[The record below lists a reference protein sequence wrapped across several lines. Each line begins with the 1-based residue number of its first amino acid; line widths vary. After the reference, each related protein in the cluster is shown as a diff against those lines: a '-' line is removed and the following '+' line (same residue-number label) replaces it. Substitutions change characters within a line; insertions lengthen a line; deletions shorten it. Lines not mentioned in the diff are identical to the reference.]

1 MHANPHTGACGDFC
15 ALGCGRGFEN
25 VRAGVCLYQF
35 FGADDFST
43 IKSLKSIKFRKKKLK
58 KKKLVEGAR
67 ACAKTGVWVR
77 APHIIKM
84 CAMCVQVRP
93 KIRAH

>member
-1 MHANPHTGACGDFC
+1 MRAGAC
-15 ALGCGRGFEN
+15 
-25 VRAGVCLYQF
+25 VYQF
-35 FGADDFST
+35 FSADMCGRVRTCADVRRMSAPPFST
-43 IKSLKSIKFRKKKLK
+43 IKSLKSIEFRKKKLK